1 MLQHV
6 VVCCSK
12 LLSASCFPVT
22 VLQRVAA
29 CCSVLRRAVVCCT
42 EVLVASYCEHQLTRV
57 LNAGVEHRQVI
68 TLRICLYIYMHMHL
82 YTYVP
87 HIYMYLNVCA
97 TDNHIKYELAHFLD
111 ARRRAN
117 RHENTSMNLCTTHI
131 HICLHA
137 YMPQVIISNISSLI
151 SSMRGAEHIAI
162 ENCDAVIEFLRG
174 HDCPKSLEKRVASFY
189 RYKGNKHHMLD
200 IEDMTCDMPVT
211 LRNDVKF
218 ELVYI
223 YM

>member
-1 MLQHV
+1 MRPAFRSQ
-6 VVCCSK
+6 CCS
-12 LLSASCFPVT
+12 

-29 CCSVLRRAVVCCT
+29 CCAVLSCVALKYSSRPTVNISS
-42 EVLVASYCEHQLTRV
+42 LVFSMR
-57 LNAGVEHRQVI
+57 GVEHRQVI